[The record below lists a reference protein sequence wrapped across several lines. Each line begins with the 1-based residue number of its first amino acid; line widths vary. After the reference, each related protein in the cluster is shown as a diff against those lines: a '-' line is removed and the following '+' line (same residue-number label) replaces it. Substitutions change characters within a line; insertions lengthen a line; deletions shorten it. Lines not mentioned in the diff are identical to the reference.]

1 MSITTSPIA
10 AKKIIVVINI
20 YCTRTQGFSIFPP
33 SLRGVATIS
42 TQSRILMEL
51 GLGVQGKSDIC
62 SKKGSK
68 TFTQKIKLT
77 SQ

>member
-1 MSITTSPIA
+1 MSHDKKKVS
-10 AKKIIVVINI
+10 KKIIVVINI
-20 YCTRTQGFSIFPP
+20 YYTRTQGFSIFPP
-33 SLRGVATIS
+33 SLRGVATILM
-42 TQSRILMEL
+42 QSRILMEL
-51 GLGVQGKSDIC
+51 GLGMQGKLDIC